1 MYWAVPFW
9 YIKFFHSIRRG
20 FEVIERYTRKEMGRI
35 WEPENRFRKWLEVEI
50 AACEAWEG
58 LGKIPRK
65 SLEVIKKKA
74 DFNVERIDEIE
85 RTVKHDVIAFLTSV
99 AEFVGPDSRFIHM
112 GLTSSDVLDTS
123 LALLLRESADLI
135 ISDIKGLM
143 AALEKKAFE
152 HKMTPMMGRSHGI
165 HAEPTTF
172 GLKMALWYDEMGRN
186 LERMERAREVISYG
200 KLSGAVGTFS
210 QIDPRVEKF
219 ALKKLGLKPEPVATQ
234 VVHRDRHAEF
244 FSTLAIIAS
253 SIEKFAVE
261 IRHLQRTEVLEAEEP
276 FTKGQKGSS
285 AMPHK
290 RNPILSENLT
300 GLARLIRGYAVSAI
314 ENVPLWHERDISH
327 SSVERVIAPDA
338 TILVDFM
345 LSRATGL
352 IRDLVVYPANMME
365 NIDKLKGVVFSQK
378 VLLKLVDKGVTRE
391 EAYAIVQRNA
401 MKVWEGLG
409 DFKSILMDD
418 SEVRGYLT
426 EKEIDAS
433 FDIKPYL
440 KQVDYI
446 FKRTFG
452 KKGI

>member
-1 MYWAVPFW
+1 M
-9 YIKFFHSIRRG
+9 
-20 FEVIERYTRKEMGRI
+20 IERYTRNEMGSI
-35 WEPENRFRKWLEVEI
+35 WEPRNRFRKWLEVEI
-50 AACEAWEG
+50 AACEAWAK
-58 LGKIPRK
+58 LGKIPQK
-65 SLEVIKKKA
+65 SLNTIIKKA

-85 RTVKHDVIAFLTSV
+85 KTVKHDVIAFLTSV
-99 AEFVGPDSRFIHM
+99 AEFVGPDSRYIHM
-112 GLTSSDVLDTS
+112 GLTSSDVVDTS
-123 LALLLRESADLI
+123 LALLLREAADLI

-143 AALEKKAFE
+143 AVLEKRAFE
-152 HKMTPMMGRSHGI
+152 HKDTPMMGRSHGI
-165 HAEPTTF
+165 HAEPMTF
-172 GLKMALWYDEMGRN
+172 GLTMALWYDEMGRN
-186 LERMERAREVISYG
+186 LARMERAREVISYG

-210 QIDPRVEKF
+210 QIDPRVEKM

-234 VVHRDRHAEF
+234 VVHRDRHAEY

-300 GLARLIRGYAVSAI
+300 GIARLIRGYSVSAL
-314 ENVPLWHERDISH
+314 ENVALWHERDISH

-345 LSRATGL
+345 LARATGL
-352 IRDLVVYPANMME
+352 MRDLVVYPQNMRE
-365 NIDKLKGVVFSQK
+365 NMDKLKGVVFSQK
-378 VLLKLVDKGVTRE
+378 VLLKLVDKGTTRE
-391 EAYAIVQRNA
+391 EAYSIVQRNA

-409 DFKSILMDD
+409 DFRSLLIDD
-418 SEVRGYLT
+418 AEVMNYLT
-426 EKEIDAS
+426 VKEIDS
-433 FDIKPYL
+433 CFDIRPYL

-446 FKRTFG
+446 FNRTFG
-452 KKGI
+452 KKES